1 MDLLRRGLKLSHIR
15 LIAALQQTGQMSAA
29 ATQLNISQPAASR
42 LAAELETI
50 IGVNLHIRHPRGV
63 TLTRYGEHLAAR
75 AQTMLR
81 GLQDAGREITE
92 LQEGL
97 RGSVSIG
104 AVSGPSIELVI
115 PVIDELRLTHP
126 QLTLSV
132 LVDTSI
138 MLADALLA
146 GTLDFYLGRIPDNL
160 NARMFRTRIIGEEPV
175 SIIVRN
181 NHPLTQKKEVE
192 LKDLANC
199 EWVMQ
204 DEGSLLR
211 QTVEAYFIKNGI
223 PLPERVLS
231 TSSTLLT
238 LVTVSQTDA
247 LAPIA
252 SAVAS
257 YISDKDGLG
266 GNISSLDIAPDLA
279 VSPCYLISKEKEP
292 LSPAAGIVYDTIT
305 AQLSANQLAKNEAG
319 QMTMVSGMRK
329 RTPAG
334 EID

>member
-29 ATQLNISQPAASR
+29 ATLLNISQPAASR

-132 LVDTSI
+132 LVDTSV

-292 LSPAAGIVYDTIT
+292 LSPAASIVYDTIT
-305 AQLSANQLAKNEAG
+305 AQLSANQLAKNEAE
-319 QMTMVSGMRK
+319 QMTIFSGMRK

>member
-15 LIAALQQTGQMSAA
+15 LIAALKDAGQMSAA

-50 IGVNLHIRHPRGV
+50 IGVDLHIRHPRGV
-63 TLTRYGEHLAAR
+63 TLTRYGEHLATR
-75 AQTMLR
+75 AQTLLQ

-104 AVSGPSIELVI
+104 AVSGPSIELVM
-115 PVIDELRLTHP
+115 PVIAELRLTHP
-126 QLTLSV
+126 QLSLNII
-132 LVDTSI
+132 VDTSI
-138 MLADALLA
+138 LLADALIA

-160 NARMFRTRIIGEEPV
+160 NPRIFKTRIIGEEPI
-175 SIIVRN
+175 SIVVRN
-181 NHPLTQKKEVE
+181 NHPLAEKKRLD
-192 LKDLANC
+192 LKDLSTY

-211 QTVEAYFIKNGI
+211 RTVEAYLIKNGVS
-223 PLPERVLS
+223 LPERVLS
-231 TSSTLLT
+231 TTSTLLT

-247 LAPIA
+247 LAPLA
-252 SAVAS
+252 SAVAAF
-257 YISDKDGLG
+257 ISDRNRLG
-266 GNISSLDIAPDLA
+266 GNITALDITPDLA

-292 LSPAAGIVYDTIT
+292 LSPAASIVYDTIV
-305 AQLSANQLAKNEAG
+305 AQLSVSQLAKTKQG
-319 QMTMVSGMRK
+319 K
-329 RTPAG
+329 
-334 EID
+334 

>member
-15 LIAALQQTGQMSAA
+15 LIAALKDAGQMSAA

-50 IGVNLHIRHPRGV
+50 IGVDLHIRHPRGV
-63 TLTRYGEHLAAR
+63 TLTRYGEHLATR
-75 AQTMLR
+75 AQTLLQ

-104 AVSGPSIELVI
+104 AVSGPSIELVM
-115 PVIDELRLTHP
+115 PVIAELRLTHP
-126 QLTLSV
+126 QLSLNII
-132 LVDTSI
+132 VDTSI
-138 MLADALLA
+138 LLADALIA

-160 NARMFRTRIIGEEPV
+160 NPRIFKTRIIGEEPI
-175 SIIVRN
+175 SIVVRN
-181 NHPLTQKKEVE
+181 NHPLAEKKRLD
-192 LKDLANC
+192 LKDLSTY

-211 QTVEAYFIKNGI
+211 RTVEAYLIKNGVS
-223 PLPERVLS
+223 LPERVLS
-231 TSSTLLT
+231 TTSTLLT

-247 LAPIA
+247 LAPLA
-252 SAVAS
+252 SAVAAF
-257 YISDKDGLG
+257 ISDRNRLG
-266 GNISSLDIAPDLA
+266 GNITALDITPDLA

-292 LSPAAGIVYDTIT
+292 LSPAASIVYDTIV
-305 AQLSANQLAKNEAG
+305 AQLTASQLAKTKQG
-319 QMTMVSGMRK
+319 K
-329 RTPAG
+329 
-334 EID
+334 

>member
-15 LIAALQQTGQMSAA
+15 LIAALKETGQMSAA
-29 ATQLNISQPAASR
+29 ASQLNISQPAASR

-50 IGVNLHIRHPRGV
+50 IGVSLHIRHPRGV
-63 TLTRYGEHLAAR
+63 TLTRYGEHLAVR

-104 AVSGPSIELVI
+104 AVSGPSVDLMI
-115 PVIDELRLTHP
+115 PVIGELRVTHP
-126 QLTLSV
+126 QLTLNIV
-132 LVDTSI
+132 VDTSI
-138 MLADALLA
+138 MLADALLG
-146 GTLDFYLGRIPDNL
+146 GTLDFYLGRIPDTL
-160 NARMFRTRIIGEEPV
+160 NARQFRTRIIGEEPI

-181 NHPLTQKKEVE
+181 DHPLTRKKPLE
-192 LKDLANC
+192 LKDLAGY

-204 DEGSLLR
+204 DEGSLLQR
-211 QTVEAYFIKNGI
+211 TVEAYFIQNGA
-223 PLPERVLS
+223 PLPDRVLS

-247 LAPIA
+247 LAPLA

-257 YISDKDGLG
+257 FISSRDGLG
-266 GNISSLDIAPDLA
+266 GNITSLSVAPDLA
-279 VSPCYLISKEKEP
+279 VSPCYVITKDKEP
-292 LSPAAGIVYDTIT
+292 LSPAAGIVYDTIV
-305 AQLSANQLAKNEAG
+305 AKLEAK
-319 QMTMVSGMRK
+319 Q
-329 RTPAG
+329 AL
-334 EID
+334 